1 MGNTNTNTN
10 ITLTGEEYRQMEED
24 IEIER
29 YRDGI
34 EIERYRDGIEIERYR
49 EMEDIHRNLT
59 EDEER
64 RIFAK
69 HVGIFVE
76 DTEQECCVC
85 LEPTRDRTYY
95 CCKQHLCRECINR
108 CPNIERIVDI
118 DITTGNLTPFTSDD
132 FADGII
138 RPWIEKPCPMCRQ
151 DLVYKLSLDCVPNDK
166 RNNFNTEQ
174 EYYLVEHYPPP
185 PQPLKPSTDKG
196 ENLWYYEFVVMHD
209 LLKNIKKIE

>member
-10 ITLTGEEYRQMEED
+10 ITLTGEEYREMEED
-24 IEIER
+24 
-29 YRDGI
+29 
-34 EIERYRDGIEIERYR
+34 IEIERYR

-64 RIFAK
+64 QIFAK

-95 CCKQHLCRECINR
+95 CCRQHLCRECIDM
-108 CPNIERIVDI
+108 CPNIELIFRE
-118 DITTGNLTPFTSDD
+118 PMTSGD

-138 RPWIEKPCPMCRQ
+138 RPWIEKPCPMCRR
-151 DLVYKLSLDCVPNDK
+151 DLVYKLSLDCVPKDQ

-174 EYYLVEHYPPP
+174 EYYLVEYYPSPP
-185 PQPLKPSTDKG
+185 KSPLPP
-196 ENLWYYEFVVMHD
+196 EFYYRWNYEFVID
-209 LLKNIKKIE
+209 DILKKIKRIE

>member
-10 ITLTGEEYRQMEED
+10 ITLTGEEYREMEED
-24 IEIER
+24 
-29 YRDGI
+29 
-34 EIERYRDGIEIERYR
+34 IEIERYR
-49 EMEDIHRNLT
+49 EMEDIHCNLT

-76 DTEQECCVC
+76 DIEQECCVC

-95 CCKQHLCRECINR
+95 CCRQYLCRECIDM
-108 CPNIERIVDI
+108 CPNIELIFRE
-118 DITTGNLTPFTSDD
+118 PMTSGD

-138 RPWIEKPCPMCRQ
+138 RPWIEKPCPMCRR
-151 DLVYKLSLDCVPNDK
+151 DLVYKLSLDCVPKDQ

-174 EYYLVEHYPPP
+174 EYYLVEYYPSPP
-185 PQPLKPSTDKG
+185 KSPLPP
-196 ENLWYYEFVVMHD
+196 EFYYRWNYEFVID
-209 LLKNIKKIE
+209 DILKKIKRIE

>member
-34 EIERYRDGIEIERYR
+34 EIERYRDMEEDIEIERYHR

-59 EDEER
+59 EVTEDEES

-69 HVGIFVE
+69 HVRIFVE

-95 CCKQHLCRECINR
+95 CCKQHLCRECIDR
-108 CPNIERIVDI
+108 CPNIEFIFREPM
-118 DITTGNLTPFTSDD
+118 TGGD

-151 DLVYKLSLDCVPNDK
+151 DLVYKLSLDCVPKDQ

>member
-10 ITLTGEEYRQMEED
+10 ITLTGEEYREMEED

-29 YRDGI
+29 YRD
-34 EIERYRDGIEIERYR
+34 
-49 EMEDIHRNLT
+49 MEDIHHNLT
-59 EDEER
+59 EDEES
-64 RIFAK
+64 RIFTK

-95 CCKQHLCRECINR
+95 CCRQHLCRECIDR
-108 CPNIERIVDI
+108 CPNIELIFREP
-118 DITTGNLTPFTSDD
+118 LTSGD

-151 DLVYKLSLDCVPNDK
+151 DLVYKLSLDCVPKDQ

-174 EYYLVEHYPPP
+174 EYYLVEHFPPP
-185 PQPLKPSTDKG
+185 PQSLKPSTDKG

-209 LLKNIKKIE
+209 LLKNIKRIE

>member
-10 ITLTGEEYRQMEED
+10 ITLTGEEYREMEED
-24 IEIER
+24 IEVER
-29 YRDGI
+29 YREMEEDI
-34 EIERYRDGIEIERYR
+34 EVERYR

-59 EDEER
+59 EEEEC

-76 DTEQECCVC
+76 YTEQECCVC

-95 CCKQHLCRECINR
+95 CCRQHLCRECIDR
-108 CPNIERIVDI
+108 CPNIELIFRESLS
-118 DITTGNLTPFTSDD
+118 GGD

-151 DLVYKLSLDCVPNDK
+151 DLVYKLSLDCVPKDQ

-174 EYYLVEHYPPP
+174 EYYIVEHYPSP
-185 PQPLKPSTDKG
+185 PQSPLPFPYKYG
-196 ENLWYYEFVVMHD
+196 CRWIYEFVMD
-209 LLKNIKKIE
+209 DILRKIKRIE